1 MAKNEPRNEEEGELS
16 PSEQKRLEELL
27 NREIRRINDA
37 DEQQQPG
44 SKSLERFNYAGLLS
58 TLFYLGVF
66 LAIGLPIWY
75 RTTTPERWPLPDVS
89 QLMVRSQT
97 LTHYYKISVVF
108 LSVDPSATSK
118 EEIETSRLRAWLQN
132 NHPRRQS
139 LDGSLSF
146 TNDWTV
152 RAAFEKELKVFAEVA
167 SSKSLEALDEAFG
180 DEPDTRPQPN
190 SIVFYVL
197 PQSVKEKTSTLI
209 TSGHYRA
216 LYVDLQHLPKPNEDE
231 GENVHSLLGEA
242 INRQVEAI
250 QSVAEQFYAAQAGQD
265 HDQDVSL
272 LMGRNFD
279 LIFDVIYEDEEEEEE
294 AIEGGKPFLEAR
306 RERHQRLTAT
316 IDQLIGSF
324 YRRHQQFA
332 SYFHVNFISQVLHYV
347 LPGDFI
353 SSRLVAKPSNGTSS
367 TSKEDKQRLLPLS
380 SAHAMLDYIEAR
392 RVEHDNEKSYHVVL
406 YVASNRAKGSL
417 QFYDASSD
425 AKSNLLTTPFRGA
438 ILILNGGEGQAAAA
452 EDLFTGFRQLMR
464 GFFRLSDSQQQSTV
478 LHSNSFTF
486 FSQLETEAVVHAL
499 VQKHILRTLSSLES
513 TEKLLRKVSNM
524 VIERAIAQ
532 RIHRSLDESMR
543 AAELLGGNGESSGG
557 SGGGDLLRKA
567 YALSCSAYSLAEQ
580 AFFDPSLLSLLY
592 FPDDQKYAI
601 YLPLFLPICLPIL
614 TNSRIFYRYWLHR
627 KQQQLK
633 AKMD

>member
-1 MAKNEPRNEEEGELS
+1 MAKNEPTNEEEGELS

-27 NREIRRINDA
+27 NREIRRINEA

-44 SKSLERFNYAGLLS
+44 NKSLERFNYAGLLS

-108 LSVDPSATSK
+108 LEDPSATSK

-167 SSKSLEALDEAFG
+167 SSKSLEAVDEAFG

-197 PQSVKEKTSTLI
+197 PQSLKTSSLI

-216 LYVDLQHLPKPNEDE
+216 LYIDLRNLPKPNEDE

-306 RERHQRLTAT
+306 RDRHQRLTAT

-347 LPGDFI
+347 LPVDFI
-353 SSRLVAKPSNGTSS
+353 SSRLVAKPANGTS
-367 TSKEDKQRLLPLS
+367 TSKEDQRLLPLS

-406 YVASNRAKGSL
+406 YVASNRAKKGSL
-417 QFYDASSD
+417 QFYDAASE

-438 ILILNGGEGQAAAA
+438 ILILNGGEGQAAA

-627 KQQQLK
+627 KQLK

>member
-1 MAKNEPRNEEEGELS
+1 GS
-16 PSEQKRLEELL
+16 T
-27 NREIRRINDA
+27 RRTSSSSLT
-37 DEQQQPG
+37 

-108 LSVDPSATSK
+108 LEDPSATSK

-197 PQSVKEKTSTLI
+197 PQSVKEKTSSLI

-216 LYVDLQHLPKPNEDE
+216 LYIDLQHLPKPNEDE

-279 LIFDVIYEDEEEEEE
+279 LIFDVIYEDEEEEE

-306 RERHQRLTAT
+306 RDRHQRLTAT

-353 SSRLVAKPSNGTSS
+353 SSRLVAKPANGTS
-367 TSKEDKQRLLPLS
+367 TSKEDQRLLPLS

-417 QFYDASSD
+417 QFYDAASD

-438 ILILNGGEGQAAAA
+438 ILILNGGEGQAAA

-464 GFFRLSDSQQQSTV
+464 GFFRLSDSQQ
-478 LHSNSFTF
+478 H
-486 FSQLETEAVVHAL
+486 QLETEAVVHAL

-627 KQQQLK
+627 KQLK